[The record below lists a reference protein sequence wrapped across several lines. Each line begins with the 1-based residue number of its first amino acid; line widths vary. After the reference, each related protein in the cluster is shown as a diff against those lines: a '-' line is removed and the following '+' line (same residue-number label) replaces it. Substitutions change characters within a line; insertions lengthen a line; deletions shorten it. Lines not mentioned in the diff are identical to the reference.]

1 MSLNNL
7 DKVGIAPARFL
18 FPTSYIETWATIACD
33 QHTSN
38 PAYWEEVEKT
48 IGDDPSSLYLQM
60 PEAWLND
67 ESRKAHQ
74 EQIPAVMKQYMEDDT
89 LRDIGEG
96 FMFIHREMSNGY
108 FRRGLLCLL
117 DLEKY
122 DYIPGNKALC
132 RATEGVVEDRLPA
145 RIEIRKNAPLE
156 MPHVMVLVNDKSNL
170 LMGQLDLLVRNRQ
183 PYYNTDLMMGGG
195 KIRGWFIKNE
205 KEWGIIEKSLITL
218 LGASKFAQKGMLFAV
233 GDGNHSLAAAK
244 KCGDRYAMVELVNVH
259 DPAVEFF
266 PIHRILDADGNVV
279 DYIHGE
285 EEAKRIAE
293 ERGLT
298 AQIMPDYPKEK
309 LFKDVIKNGV
319 LPKKTF
325 SIGESVDKRYY
336 LECRALHE

>member
-1 MSLNNL
+1 LNNFE
-7 DKVGIAPARFL
+7 KIGIAPARFL
-18 FPTSYIETWATIACD
+18 FPTTYIESWATIACD

-38 PAYWEEVEKT
+38 PKYWDDVKEF
-48 IGDDPSSLYLQM
+48 IGDDPSSLYMMM
-60 PEAWLND
+60 PEAWLRD
-67 ESRKAHQ
+67 ESKKAHQ
-74 EQIPAVMKQYMEDDT
+74 DNIPNVMKQYMEDDT

-117 DLEKY
+117 DLDKY
-122 DYIPGNKALC
+122 EYEPGNKALC
-132 RATEGVVEDRLPA
+132 RATEGVVEERLPA
-145 RIEIRKNAPLE
+145 RIDIRKKAPLE

-183 PYYNTDLMMGGG
+183 PYYNEDLMMGGG

-205 KEWGIIEKSLITL
+205 KEYGIIEKSLLTL
-218 LGASKFAQKGMLFAV
+218 LGAAAFSQKGMLYAV

-244 KCGDRYAMVELVNVH
+244 KCGDKYAMVEIVNVH

-266 PIHRILDADGNVV
+266 PIHRIVDKDGNVV
-279 DYIHGE
+279 DYVHE
-285 EEAKRIAE
+285 EEECRRIADE
-293 ERGLT
+293 KGLI
-298 AQIMPDYPKEK
+298 AKIMPDYPKEK

-325 SIGESVDKRYY
+325 SIGKAVDKRYY
-336 LECRALHE
+336 LECRSLRG

>member
-1 MSLNNL
+1 MNNF

-38 PAYWEEVEKT
+38 PAYWEEVERV
-48 IGDDPSSLYLQM
+48 IGDDPSSLDLMM

-74 EQIPAVMKQYMEDDT
+74 EQIPALMKQYIEDDT

-117 DLEKY
+117 DLDKY
-122 DYIPGNKALC
+122 EYTPGNKALC
-132 RATEGVVEDRLPA
+132 RATEGVVEDRLPT

-205 KEWGIIEKSLITL
+205 REWGIIEKSLITL
-218 LGASKFAQKGMLFAV
+218 LGASKFAQKGMLYAV

-266 PIHRILDADGNVV
+266 PIHRILDTDGNVV

-298 AQIMPDYPKEK
+298 AQIMPDYPKDK
-309 LFKDVIKNGV
+309 LFKDVIKNGI

>member
-1 MSLNNL
+1 MNNF

-38 PAYWEEVEKT
+38 PAYWKEVERV
-48 IGDDPSSLYLQM
+48 IGDDPSSLDLMM

-74 EQIPAVMKQYMEDDT
+74 EQIPALMKQYMEDDT

-117 DLEKY
+117 DLDKY
-122 DYIPGNKALC
+122 EYAPGNKALC
-132 RATEGVVEDRLPA
+132 RATEGVVEDRLPT

-205 KEWGIIEKSLITL
+205 REWGIIEKSLITL
-218 LGASKFAQKGMLFAV
+218 LGASKFAQKGMLYAV

-309 LFKDVIKNGV
+309 LFKDVIKNGI

-325 SIGESVDKRYY
+325 SIGESIDKRYY